1 MRWDNLFNDLMA
13 QLDRE
18 LAAEDADER
27 RDTARA
33 AVATVG
39 QRQVL
44 LALAKD
50 YEGSVLMCTS
60 ARRFTVTVDTVGADW
75 VAVTEID
82 PGTSAASATHV
93 IPVHAITAIELAS
106 GASVASVTRRDMGE
120 ELRPRLIDRVAFD
133 VVLRDL
139 ARRRRWVEIT
149 TRDNVVSGTLD
160 VVGRDW
166 CEVARHP
173 RHVARRQSAIA
184 GSVLIPLPAVLCVR
198 VD

>member
-1 MRWDNLFNDLMA
+1 MRWDNLVDDLVA

-33 AVATVG
+33 AVATVSH
-39 QRQVL
+39 RQVL

-50 YEGSVLMCTS
+50 FDGLVLMRTS
-60 ARRFTVTVDTVGADW
+60 ARRLTVTVDSVGADW
-75 VAVTEID
+75 LAVTEIERAKAV
-82 PGTSAASATHV
+82 GSATHV

-106 GASVASVTRRDMGE
+106 GASVASVTGRDARE
-120 ELRPRLIDRVAFD
+120 EMRSRLIDRVAFD

-149 TRDNVVSGTLD
+149 TRDDVVEGTLD

-166 CEVARHP
+166 CEVARHA

-184 GSVLIPLPAVLCVR
+184 GSVLIPLPAVLGVR

>member
-1 MRWDNLFNDLMA
+1 MRWDNLFDDLVA

-39 QRQVL
+39 HRQVL

-50 YEGSVLMCTS
+50 FDGLVLMRTS
-60 ARRFTVTVDTVGADW
+60 ARRLTVTVDTVGADW
-75 VAVTEID
+75 LAVTEID
-82 PGTSAASATHV
+82 PATASGSATHV

-106 GASVASVTRRDMGE
+106 GASVASVTRRDVRE
-120 ELRPRLIDRVAFD
+120 EMRSRLIDRVAFD

-139 ARRRRWVEIT
+139 ARRRRWVEVT
-149 TRDNVVSGTLD
+149 TRDDVVAGTLD

-184 GSVLIPLPAVLCVR
+184 GSVLIPLPAVLGVR